1 MHNNLHTSPLSFEIG
16 MSIAI
21 FIIALLTI
29 FGTVLRILSLC
40 ISFTTYLVTL
50 IANGS
55 AKCYV
60 ALIAR
65 RKHNYIRRR
74 VN

>member
-21 FIIALLTI
+21 FIIALLTVLSTI
-29 FGTVLRILSLC
+29 LRILSLC
-40 ISFTTYLVTL
+40 INFITYLVTL
-50 IANGS
+50 IADCS
-55 AKCYV
+55 AKGYV
-60 ALIAR
+60 TLIAR
-65 RKHNYIRRR
+65 RKRNHIRRK

>member
-21 FIIALLTI
+21 FIIALLSVLGTI
-29 FGTVLRILSLC
+29 LRILSLC
-40 ISFTTYLVTL
+40 INFITYLVTL
-50 IANGS
+50 IADYS
-55 AKCYV
+55 AKGYV
-60 ALIAR
+60 ALISR
-65 RKHNYIRRR
+65 RKHNYIRCK